1 MDQQIAQLLSTINP
15 AAKISIEALGRYYTA
30 QFHITLFIFICA
42 IMFFLAGIIGVY
54 QRAMSM
60 EDDFLAG
67 VFAFITVGALL
78 IIIGGLVGIVVT
90 YPPANEPLGYILS
103 KLAK

>member
-1 MDQQIAQLLSTINP
+1 MDQQIAQLLSG
-15 AAKISIEALGRYYTA
+15 AAKISMEALGRYYTA

-78 IIIGGLVGIVVT
+78 IIIGGLLGIVVT
-90 YPPANEPLGYILS
+90 YPSAHEPLGYILS